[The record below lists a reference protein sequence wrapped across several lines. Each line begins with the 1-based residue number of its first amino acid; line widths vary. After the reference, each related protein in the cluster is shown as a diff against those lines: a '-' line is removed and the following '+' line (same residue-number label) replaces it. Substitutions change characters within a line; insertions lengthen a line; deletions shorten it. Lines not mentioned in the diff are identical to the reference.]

1 LGGGGGH
8 GRFLDSLVLGEG
20 KDSLG
25 RRCGAGKGEKR
36 IRRFAQVDR
45 IGIFLVT
52 AENRLAALRLLDLLG
67 GGEGLVDALKF
78 LEAVSY
84 DGGLDVVFCD
94 ED

>member
-1 LGGGGGH
+1 MVIGDSRFCCLGG
-8 GRFLDSLVLGEG
+8 G

-25 RRCGAGKGEKR
+25 RTYDAGKGEKR

-45 IGIFLVT
+45 IGIFLVRR
-52 AENRLAALRLLDLLG
+52 ENRLAALRLLDLLG

-78 LEAVSY
+78 LEAVFY
-84 DGGLDVVFCD
+84 DGGLDVVFCY